1 MLGKVMKYDL
11 KWICKP
17 LLVFYILGLAFS
29 GAARLLSNIQN
40 SIVFTV
46 ITQIC
51 YGAAISMMV
60 SIVMN
65 YSYANFICYN
75 FCLHCNRIWNKGKF

>member
-29 GAARLLSNIQN
+29 GAARLLSNIL
-40 SIVFTV
+40 IVSNALRS
-46 ITQIC
+46 
-51 YGAAISMMV
+51 AAWEIFS
-60 SIVMN
+60 VMRMCQLSFLFCRVFRSAVRRTA
-65 YSYANFICYN
+65 SY
-75 FCLHCNRIWNKGKF
+75 L